1 MVVGMNAEELAEA
14 GDGAA
19 LRVFNDGSVPGR
31 AGIAARSAIAVSHKP
46 AVGGGSFGSKKISGH
61 HFPV

>member
-1 MVVGMNAEELAEA
+1 MDAEELAKA

-31 AGIAARSAIAVSHKP
+31 AGIAAGSAIAVSHKP
-46 AVGGGSFGSKKISGH
+46 AVSSGSFGSEKISGH